1 MRTIYFCGSIRA
13 GRQDVELYARMIGK
27 LDSYGKVLTPFVGDS
42 TITVKGSEH
51 SGGDK
56 GIHDRDVELL
66 EKSDG
71 KHRYSVS
78 SSSHFSFTL
87 LVSVILLLLP
97 NFLSGGR
104 NSLFCK
110 KNFCNKMET
119 SVNQQLFFCYVY
131 TDGRRNRGNLDK
143 TGIKVALPTPRLFG
157 NHSKSLIS
165 RVEFLYNFTYLLTP
179 KIFGEISW
187 NFVWGREQFN
197 SL

>member
-1 MRTIYFCGSIRA
+1 MDPHSRSDRKRRALFKFSRHFFQNILILFLNKKIEEGRKRRKMRTIYFCGSIRA

-87 LVSVILLLLP
+87 LVSVLP

-119 SVNQQLFFCYVY
+119 SVNQQLFLLRIHGW
-131 TDGRRNRGNLDK
+131 TEEPWK
-143 TGIKVALPTPRLFG
+143 PR
-157 NHSKSLIS
+157 
-165 RVEFLYNFTYLLTP
+165 
-179 KIFGEISW
+179 
-187 NFVWGREQFN
+187 
-197 SL
+197 

>member
-1 MRTIYFCGSIRA
+1 MDPHSRSDRKRRALFKFSRHFFQNILILFLNKKIEEGRKRRKMRTIYFCGSIRA

-87 LVSVILLLLP
+87 LVSVILLLP

-119 SVNQQLFFCYVY
+119 SVNQQLFFA
-131 TDGRRNRGNLDK
+131 THTRMDGG
-143 TGIKVALPTPRLFG
+143 T
-157 NHSKSLIS
+157 
-165 RVEFLYNFTYLLTP
+165 VET
-179 KIFGEISW
+179 
-187 NFVWGREQFN
+187 
-197 SL
+197 

>member
-1 MRTIYFCGSIRA
+1 MDGSSLTVRSENAGTFQIFPPFFSKYFDFVFEKENWRGNRRKMRTIYFCGSIRA

-87 LVSVILLLLP
+87 LVSVILLLP

-119 SVNQQLFFCYVY
+119 SVNQQLFLLRIHGW
-131 TDGRRNRGNLDK
+131 TEEPWK
-143 TGIKVALPTPRLFG
+143 PR
-157 NHSKSLIS
+157 
-165 RVEFLYNFTYLLTP
+165 
-179 KIFGEISW
+179 
-187 NFVWGREQFN
+187 
-197 SL
+197 

>member
-87 LVSVILLLLP
+87 LVSVILLLP

-119 SVNQQLFFCYVY
+119 SVNQQLFFA
-131 TDGRRNRGNLDK
+131 THTRMDGGTVETQIKQELKQHFLLLDCLE
-143 TGIKVALPTPRLFG
+143 I
-157 NHSKSLIS
+157 
-165 RVEFLYNFTYLLTP
+165 TP
-179 KIFGEISW
+179 KVSF
-187 NFVWGREQFN
+187 REQNFP
-197 SL
+197 L